1 MKALPTQLPI
11 FIQVAK
17 TGSFAKA
24 ARALG
29 ISAPAVSKAIGKL
42 EEEWQVKLFHR
53 SSHSLSLTQMGEQL
67 FDSLTPSV
75 ESIQNTIERITD
87 DSQSLSGKLKINLPS
102 SSIGQEHILPLILDF
117 MEAYPEITCDLHFD
131 DRVVDLVEH
140 GFDLGIGTAI
150 NQDSRLIARRLFEVG
165 IGVYATPDY
174 LTRYGKPTT
183 IKALDEHKCIPV
195 RSTTSGRFHGWRLND
210 GEGNKL
216 YEPKGKLI
224 VNHFRAAK
232 QATLASAGIS
242 CLGSWMFKQELEQN
256 QVVPLLESYWGEPI
270 QVWVYYSSREYLPT
284 RVRTLIDYLV
294 SNIDKV
300 L

>member
-67 FDSLTPSV
+67 FESLTPSV
-75 ESIQNTIERITD
+75 ESIQSTIERITD
-87 DSQSLSGKLKINLPS
+87 DSQSLSGKLKINLPA

-117 MEAYPEITCDLHFD
+117 MDAYPEITCDLHFD

-165 IGVYATPDY
+165 IGVYASPEY
-174 LTRYGKPTT
+174 LARYGEPTT
-183 IKALDEHKCIPV
+183 IKALDDHRCIPV
-195 RSTTSGRFHGWRLND
+195 RSITSGRFHGWRLND

-224 VNHFRAAK
+224 VNHFQAAK
-232 QATLASAGIS
+232 QATLASSGIS
-242 CLGSWMFKQELEQN
+242 CLGSWMFKHEVDKN
-256 QVVPLLESYWGEPI
+256 QVVPLLEDYWGEPI